1 MTTLDTAPRPT
12 ATPPARPERAGVTGK
27 AFLAILW
34 RDLFV
39 GGKEFWILL
48 LQVAL
53 TPLFMLFIFAK
64 VLTGAGYVTPG
75 YGHLLLA
82 GNIALASFLTALQS
96 ISFPLVMEFG
106 WTKEIEDRLLA
117 PLPVD
122 LVAVEKMVVATLR
135 GVLAAIIIYPI
146 GALVLGGAPWNPA
159 GLPLLA
165 TVLILGAWTGAGI
178 GMTIGT
184 LVPPSKI
191 SFLFAAIITPLM
203 FTGAT
208 QYPWQSLDG
217 RRWFQV
223 ITAFNPLT
231 YCAEGVR
238 AAMIPHEVPHIATPL
253 CVLALLLSS
262 AIFVVT
268 AVLSFRKRSFAG

>member
-1 MTTLDTAPRPT
+1 MTAIDTVPPAV
-12 ATPPARPERAGVTGK
+12 APARPQRAAVTGK
-27 AFLAILW
+27 AFLAILR

-39 GGKEFWILL
+39 GGKEFWVLL

-64 VLTGAGYVTPG
+64 VLTSAGYVTPG

-82 GNIALASFLTALQS
+82 GNIALAAFLTSLQS
-96 ISFPLVMEFG
+96 VSFPLVMEFG

-117 PLPVD
+117 PLPTD
-122 LVAVEKMVVATLR
+122 LVSVEKMVMATLR
-135 GVLAAIIIYPI
+135 GVLAAAVIYPI
-146 GALVLGGAPWNPA
+146 GALVIGHAPWNPS

-165 TVLILGAWTGAGI
+165 VVLILGAWTGAGI
-178 GMTIGT
+178 GITIGT

-217 RRWFQV
+217 RRWFQI
-223 ITAFNPLT
+223 ITACNPLT

-238 AAMIPHEVPHIATPL
+238 AALLPNEVPHIATWV
-253 CVLALLLSS
+253 CVLALVVSS
-262 AIFVVT
+262 LIFTVT
-268 AVLSFRKRSFAG
+268 GVLSFRKRAFAN

>member
-1 MTTLDTAPRPT
+1 MTTSTLDPVAGPATRPDRPRVV
-12 ATPPARPERAGVTGK
+12 GQ

-39 GGKEFWILL
+39 GGKEFWVLL

-64 VLTGAGYVTPG
+64 VLTSAGYVSAG

-96 ISFPLVMEFG
+96 VSFPLVMEFG

-117 PLPVD
+117 PLPTD
-122 LVAVEKMVVATLR
+122 LVTVEKLVMGTLR
-135 GVLAAIIIYPI
+135 GVLAAIVIYPI
-146 GALVLGGAPWNPA
+146 GALVLGSAPWNPS

-165 TVLILGAWTGAGI
+165 VSLILGAWTGAGI
-178 GMTIGT
+178 GITVGT

-191 SFLFAAIITPLM
+191 SFLFAAILTPLM

-223 ITAFNPLT
+223 ITSCNPLT

-238 AAMIPHEVPHIATPL
+238 AALMPHEVPHIAAWI
-253 CVLALLLSS
+253 CVLALLAS
-262 AIFVVT
+262 AAVFTVT
-268 AVLSFRKRSFAG
+268 AVLSFRKRAFAAA

>member
-1 MTTLDTAPRPT
+1 VTVLDTPVATRAHRP
-12 ATPPARPERAGVTGK
+12 PVVGK
-27 AFLAILW
+27 AFLAILG

-39 GGKEFWILL
+39 GGKEFWVLL

-82 GNIALASFLTALQS
+82 GNIALAAFLTALQS
-96 ISFPLVMEFG
+96 VSFPLVMEFG

-122 LVAVEKMVVATLR
+122 LVTVEKMVMATLR
-135 GVLAAIIIYPI
+135 GVLAAVIIYPI
-146 GALVLGGAPWNPA
+146 GALVLGDAPWNPA

-165 TVLILGAWTGAGI
+165 VALVLGAWTGAGI
-178 GMTIGT
+178 GITIGT

-191 SFLFAAIITPLM
+191 SFLFAAILTPLM

-208 QYPWQSLDG
+208 QYPWQSLDS
-217 RRWFQV
+217 RPWFQF
-223 ITAFNPLT
+223 IAACNPLT
-231 YCAEGVR
+231 YCAEAVR
-238 AAMIPHEVPHIATPL
+238 AALIPHEVPHIATPI
-253 CVLALLLSS
+253 CILALILSS
-262 AIFVVT
+262 LVFSVT
-268 AVLSFRKRSFAG
+268 GALCFRKRAFASS